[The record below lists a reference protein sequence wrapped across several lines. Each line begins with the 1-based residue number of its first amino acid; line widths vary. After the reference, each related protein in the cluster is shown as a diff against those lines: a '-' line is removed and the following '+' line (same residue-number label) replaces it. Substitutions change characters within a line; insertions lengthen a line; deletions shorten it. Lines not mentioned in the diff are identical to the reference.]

1 MKSMTAFGRG
11 IYKTADYNVSVDIK
25 SVNSRFLDLSIRLPR
40 AFSHLEEKIRP
51 VIAGAITRGKVDV
64 NINVDIFKNESVE
77 ITLDKAVAK
86 SYINA
91 LKELRDTFNLYDD
104 ISVMKVAENK
114 DIFVITSDTE
124 NDSVFNHILPAIEEA
139 IQKFNAV
146 REYEGNSLCADLL
159 QKGENIR
166 QMTEQIKENS
176 EKCISSY
183 RDKMETRIRK
193 ILDDNHVD
201 IDENRLLTECAIYAD
216 KVSVDEEVVR
226 LASHLNA
233 FNDILTSTEP
243 AGKRLDFLV
252 QEINRET
259 NTIGSKCMD
268 AQIA

>member
-1 MKSMTAFGRG
+1 MSRKVF
-11 IYKTADYNVSVDIK
+11 SVFP
-25 SVNSRFLDLSIRLPR
+25 N
-40 AFSHLEEKIRP
+40 
-51 VIAGAITRGKVDV
+51 
-64 NINVDIFKNESVE
+64 
-77 ITLDKAVAK
+77 
-86 SYINA
+86 
-91 LKELRDTFNLYDD
+91 
-104 ISVMKVAENK
+104 AENK

-233 FNDILTSTEP
+233 FNDILTSNEP

-268 AQIA
+268 AQIAQIVVAMKNEIEKVREQVQNLE